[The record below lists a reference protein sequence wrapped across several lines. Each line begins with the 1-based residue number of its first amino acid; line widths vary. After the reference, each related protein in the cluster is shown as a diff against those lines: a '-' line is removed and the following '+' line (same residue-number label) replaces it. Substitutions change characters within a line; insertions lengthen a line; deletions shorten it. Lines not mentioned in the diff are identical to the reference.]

1 MAIKN
6 QLLRI
11 VNILL
16 RTFSLRFQV
25 FLTSLSN
32 YCFFFFI
39 EMQKIQILSFSKHL
53 ALPANLSGRATS
65 DHYINYILL
74 L

>member
-32 YCFFFFI
+32 YCFFFI